1 MEACCDNL
9 HNISDTQQRYYKFV
23 HINYSFINFKIK
35 KAFLTVI
42 SVVCCCVCKMRNEN
56 CFLGL
61 DSSKI
66 SENFNFTY
74 LLYHFL
80 LDRQFYLI
88 KEEGQAV
95 VPADLDAIPIYISGR
110 RKSAG
115 TTGTTVGRINQLPL
129 CNRTSNY
136 SPRIGY

>member
-1 MEACCDNL
+1 M
-9 HNISDTQQRYYKFV
+9 
-23 HINYSFINFKIK
+23 KI
-35 KAFLTVI
+35 AFWDWIQVKLARI
-42 SVVCCCVCKMRNEN
+42 
-56 CFLGL
+56 L
-61 DSSKI
+61 I
-66 SENFNFTY
+66 
-74 LLYHFL
+74 LLICSIIYL

-115 TTGTTVGRINQLPL
+115 TTGTTVERMNQLPL